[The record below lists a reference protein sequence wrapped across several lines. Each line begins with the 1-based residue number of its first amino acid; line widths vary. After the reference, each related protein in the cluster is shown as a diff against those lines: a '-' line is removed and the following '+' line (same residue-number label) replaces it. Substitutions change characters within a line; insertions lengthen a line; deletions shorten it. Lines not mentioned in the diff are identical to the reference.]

1 MPIFRLKF
9 QFCFEMKELY
19 VCLDEYLFNFEFQNS
34 EQNLFRCWWMS
45 AVITIILCGEIK
57 VIHIHINCRIDISLF
72 SLLIKKSYAFKENLI
87 NFTFIKIHEELST
100 LFARVRRDYNFVIR
114 KTGGNFTSI
123 PNFQSISQPGS

>member
-1 MPIFRLKF
+1 
-9 QFCFEMKELY
+9 
-19 VCLDEYLFNFEFQNS
+19 
-34 EQNLFRCWWMS
+34 MS

-123 PNFQSISQPGS
+123 PNF